1 MIKITSR
8 NELRQIRH
16 KRIRKKV
23 HGTSTHPRLSVFISL
38 KHVYAQLIDD
48 DSGKTLVA
56 ASTVEKELRESL
68 KDKNLTEKAKEIG
81 RLIAQRA
88 LEKGITSVVFDRG
101 GYKYH
106 GRVKALAE
114 EARNAGLKF

>member
-1 MIKITSR
+1 MIKITPR
-8 NELRQIRH
+8 NELRKIRH
-16 KRIRKKV
+16 ERIRKKV
-23 HGTSTHPRLSVFISL
+23 FGTAEKPRLSVFISL

-48 DSGKTLVA
+48 ESGKTLVA
-56 ASTVEKELRESL
+56 ASTLEKDLRDTL
-68 KDKNLTEKAKEIG
+68 KGKTLTEKAKMVGKLVAE
-81 RLIAQRA
+81 RA
-88 LEKGITSVVFDRG
+88 LAKGINYAVFDRG

>member
-1 MIKITSR
+1 MIKITPR
-8 NELRQIRH
+8 NELRKIRH
-16 KRIRKKV
+16 ERIRKKV
-23 HGTSTHPRLSVFISL
+23 FGTSSKPRLSVFISL

-48 DSGKTLVA
+48 EHGRTLVS
-56 ASTVEKELRESL
+56 ASTLDKELKDTL
-68 KDKNLTEKAKEIG
+68 KDKTLTEKAKAVG
-81 RLIAQRA
+81 KLIAERA
-88 LEKGITSVVFDRG
+88 LAKGIDKAVFDRG

>member
-1 MIKITSR
+1 MIKITPR
-8 NELRQIRH
+8 NELRKIRH

-23 HGTSTHPRLSVFISL
+23 FGTESKPRLSLFISL

-48 DSGKTLVA
+48 EHGRTLVS
-56 ASTVEKELRESL
+56 ASTLDKDLKETV
-68 KDKNLTEKAKEIG
+68 KDMSLTEKAKAVG
-81 RLIAQRA
+81 KLIAERA
-88 LEKGITSVVFDRG
+88 LAKGIETVVFDRS

-106 GRVKALAE
+106 GRVKALAD

>member
-68 KDKNLTEKAKEIG
+68 KDRNLTEKAKEIG